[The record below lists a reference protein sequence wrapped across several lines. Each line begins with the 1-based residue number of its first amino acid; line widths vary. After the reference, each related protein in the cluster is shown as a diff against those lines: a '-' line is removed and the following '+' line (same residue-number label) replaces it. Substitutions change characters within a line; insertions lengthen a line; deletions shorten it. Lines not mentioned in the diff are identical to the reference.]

1 MKTIKKIT
9 PEEYVC
15 KIWGLEVGND
25 HSEFLISADMAISHI
40 NSYIE
45 REHVGLHKDHITVTD
60 QANVLQKTLDK
71 LMTGFDTEEN
81 RIDFILDICNEYKK
95 QLNNFITESRFTEL

>member
-1 MKTIKKIT
+1 METIKKVT

-15 KIWGLEVGND
+15 KIWGLEVGHD

-40 NSYIE
+40 KSYIE
-45 REHVGLHKDHITVTD
+45 REHIGLHKDHITITD

-71 LMTGFDTEEN
+71 LLTTFDSDEN

-95 QLNNFITESRFTEL
+95 QLSYFITESRFTE